1 MIIFLI
7 FFFTLTFGLPD
18 RELIPDREL
27 FAGNGLKTS
36 AHTLLHDR
44 IIEMNCTTY
53 DDCYDL
59 LCAYMFDG
67 TVYDITVTANDW
79 DGDCHQ
85 LNSTDNRLL
94 SAEFYTNNQTY
105 QTETVSD
112 ASILLCMLNR
122 KSNGDQI
129 DYFGFNCTF

>member
-1 MIIFLI
+1 MP
-7 FFFTLTFGLPD
+7 TFGQGMPTNPPFSAILHTTQ
-18 RELIPDREL
+18 L

-53 DDCYDL
+53 DDCYGL

-67 TVYDITVTANDW
+67 TVYDVLVEANNW
-79 DGDCHQ
+79 DGDCQQ

-94 SAEFYTNNQTY
+94 SAEFYTQNSDYETK
-105 QTETVSD
+105 TVSD
-112 ASILLCMLNR
+112 ASILLCLLKGN
-122 KSNGDQI
+122 QI
-129 DYFGFNCTF
+129 NYFGLNCSF